1 MTLTLEGQEAIDY
14 LQYMQE
20 QAKSIDEADT
30 YTERLVRS
38 LPTPE
43 EIFEPSRER
52 HVVTQGDLVDDINSE
67 IPQPTTVTVEVPNEF
82 PSTPTQPKR
91 YHRWSD
97 ADLRT
102 LHACASS
109 SSSSIRA
116 LTYVRDSIDTSLSV
130 KSVHTK
136 LNTLGY
142 KVRKGYICRPN

>member
-1 MTLTLEGQEAIDY
+1 MIITLKDQEALDY
-14 LQYMQE
+14 MEYLHSKGIKHNDSLIM
-20 QAKSIDEADT
+20 S
-30 YTERLVRS
+30 ERPVS

-43 EIFEPSRER
+43 EIFKSNHER
-52 HVVTQGDLVDDINSE
+52 YIVTQSDLVDDLNSE
-67 IPQPTTVTVEVPNEF
+67 IPQPTTVSVEVPNEF

-109 SSSSIRA
+109 SSASIRA

-142 KVRKGYICRPN
+142 KVKKGYICRPN